1 MKKMKNKFTLKIVL
15 PLFLLSQ
22 TIVLA
27 NDDIGPIIDD
37 MDPNPEDTP
46 IDTPYFWALLLL
58 LGAYVAYKKLQ
69 PKTT

>member
-1 MKKMKNKFTLKIVL
+1 MKKMKNNFTLKIIL

-22 TIVLA
+22 TLVLA

-46 IDTPYFWALLLL
+46 IDTPYFWMLLFL
-58 LGAYVAYKKLQ
+58 LGGYLAFKKLQ
-69 PKTT
+69 TKTT